1 MKNSTKLIAIALVA
15 VAAIFGAVQPAQAQ
29 VTGETA
35 VSIDLSPLV
44 ILYYYSDLQV
54 NLTSA
59 DLTTALGVTAQQD
72 RGATSV
78 SPTGG
83 AGTLTGTLAATLG
96 DTPGAPALLAALPLT
111 INNAWAVRALASTL
125 TVSITVDDATLND
138 AGSSQISLGGASV
151 NPASPAAAGLGTP
164 VRGAVTL
171 NLDLS
176 LATSTAN
183 HTGGQYTISVLAI

>member
-15 VAAIFGAVQPAQAQ
+15 VAAIFGAVQPAAAQ
-29 VTGETA
+29 VTGTTA

-44 ILYYYSDLQV
+44 ILYYYSDLTV

-78 SPTGG
+78 APTGV
-83 AGTLTGTLAATLG
+83 AGSLTGTLDPTLG
-96 DTPGAPALLAALPLT
+96 NTPGAPALLAALPLT
-111 INNAWAVRALASTL
+111 INNAWAVRALAATL
-125 TVSITVDDATLND
+125 SVTIAIGDPTLND
-138 AGSSQISLGGASV
+138 GASQISLGGASV
-151 NPASPAAAGLGTP
+151 NPAAPVAAGLGTP
-164 VRGAVTL
+164 IRGAVTL

-176 LATSTAN
+176 QATTTN
-183 HTGGQYTISVLAI
+183 LHTGGAYTITVTAV